1 MEVFAARISL
11 RRLAQTYTGVKEPR
25 DYGFEDLTTLIQD
38 TVSQTITA
46 DSELEQRYKTRLE
59 VIERYITTSGGFE
72 IDLIEGVLLD
82 TFMDELEDV
91 TTNALEAFVH
101 YTYMCCKIKNLFR

>member
-1 MEVFAARISL
+1 M
-11 RRLAQTYTGVKEPR
+11 RRLAQVYTGVKEAR
-25 DYGFEDLTTLIQD
+25 DYGFEDLKTLIQS

-46 DSELEQRYKTRLE
+46 DSELELRYNARLE

-82 TFMDELEDV
+82 TFMEELEDV
-91 TTNALEAFVH
+91 TTNALESFVH
-101 YTYMCCKIKNLFR
+101 YTYMCCKIENLFR